1 MYRIAFRL
9 QILCDTHNSR
19 LTRKKMYM
27 VVELSHSENT
37 QAQVST
43 TQPSTHK
50 PSKGHSGQ
58 EESYEFFKPTHIS
71 ACIKQQ

>member
-1 MYRIAFRL
+1 
-9 QILCDTHNSR
+9 
-19 LTRKKMYM
+19 MYM

-58 EESYEFFKPTHIS
+58 EEYQTAIVKAVKTHICR
-71 ACIKQQ
+71 CIGHRL

>member
-1 MYRIAFRL
+1 
-9 QILCDTHNSR
+9 
-19 LTRKKMYM
+19 MYM

-58 EESYEFFKPTHIS
+58 ESYEFFKPTHIS